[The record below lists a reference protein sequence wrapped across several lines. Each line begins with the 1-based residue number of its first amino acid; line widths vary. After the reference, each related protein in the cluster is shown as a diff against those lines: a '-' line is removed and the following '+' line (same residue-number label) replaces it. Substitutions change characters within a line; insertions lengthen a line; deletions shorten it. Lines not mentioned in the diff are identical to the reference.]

1 MYKKNK
7 TVLIKEDSFISDDY
21 VYDLLKFNKNHLP
34 QKRKDELLEEY
45 RLGEKLNELGLDNKE
60 FDTFEKYLNI
70 LYDIYMDE
78 KGAYIWKSDEDWSV
92 VDIDRDD
99 EILLTALIYNEVY
112 IDGRI
117 LDKVNDDILAEN
129 FDGDDVQYAIVYMER
144 E

>member
-21 VYDLLKFNKNHLP
+21 VYDLLKFNKNYLP

-45 RLGEKLNELGLDNKE
+45 RLGEKSNELGLDNKE

-78 KGAYIWKSDEDWSV
+78 KGVYIWKSDEDWSV

-99 EILLTALIYNEVY
+99 EVLLTALIYNEVY
-112 IDGRI
+112 IDGRL
-117 LDKVNDDILAEN
+117 LDDVNDDILAEN
-129 FDGDDVQYAIVYMER
+129 FDGDDVQYAVVYMER

>member
-1 MYKKNK
+1 MNNKNK
-7 TVLIKEDSFISDDY
+7 TVLIKENSFISDDY
-21 VYDLLKFNKNHLP
+21 VYDLLKFNKNYLP

-99 EILLTALIYNEVY
+99 EVLLTALIYNEVY

-129 FDGDDVQYAIVYMER
+129 FDGDDVQYAVVYMER

>member
-7 TVLIKEDSFISDDY
+7 TVLIKENSFISDDY
-21 VYDLLKFNKNHLP
+21 VYGLLKFNKNYLP

-45 RLGEKLNELGLDNKE
+45 RLGEKLNKIGLDIKE

-78 KGAYIWKSDEDWSV
+78 KGVYIWKSDEDWSV
-92 VDIDRDD
+92 VDIDRD
-99 EILLTALIYNEVY
+99 EEVLLTALIYNEVY
-112 IDGRI
+112 IDGR
-117 LDKVNDDILAEN
+117 LLGEVNDDIIAEN
-129 FDGDDVQYAIVYMER
+129 FGSDDLQYAVVYMER

>member
-7 TVLIKEDSFISDDY
+7 TVLIKENSFISDDY
-21 VYDLLKFNKNHLP
+21 VYDLLKFNKNSLP

-78 KGAYIWKSDEDWSV
+78 KGVYIWKSDEDWSV

-99 EILLTALIYNEVY
+99 EVLLMALIYNEVY
-112 IDGRI
+112 IDGRL
-117 LDKVNDDILAEN
+117 LDDVNDDILAEN
-129 FDGDDVQYAIVYMER
+129 FDGDDVQYAVVYMER